1 MFKNILCPI
10 DMRPRS
16 KMALR
21 KAINI
26 AHQFNSKI
34 VLLSI
39 HEEFISK
46 KQMIMSRVSVS
57 ALGEEFKKIAME
69 AKNDMKNLV
78 KELEAEDIECEYL
91 LRDGAPADIIIKLAN
106 EIGADLIVMGT
117 NGRDSLSDY
126 IIGSTTQ
133 KVLKKSKCPVLVMPK
148 GNSDE

>member
-1 MFKNILCPI
+1 MFKNILCPV
-10 DMRPRS
+10 DMHPRS

-57 ALGEEFKKIAME
+57 SLGDEFKKIATE

-78 KELEAEDIECEYL
+78 KELEADDIKCEYI
-91 LRDGAPADIIIKLAN
+91 LRDGVPADIIVKLSN
-106 EIGADLIVMGT
+106 EMNIDLIVMGT

-126 IIGSTTQ
+126 IVGSTTQ
-133 KVLKKSKCPVLVMPK
+133 KVVEKSKCPVLVMPK
-148 GNSDE
+148 GKQ

>member
-1 MFKNILCPI
+1 MFKNILCPV
-10 DMRPRS
+10 DMHPRS

-39 HEEFISK
+39 HEEFLSK

-57 ALGEEFKKIAME
+57 SLGDEFKKIATE

-78 KELEAEDIECEYL
+78 KELEADDIKCEYI
-91 LRDGAPADIIIKLAN
+91 LRDGTPADIIVKLSN
-106 EIGADLIVMGT
+106 EMDIDLIVMGT
-117 NGRDSLSDY
+117 NGRESLLDY
-126 IIGSTTQ
+126 IVGSTTQ
-133 KVLKKSKCPVLVMPK
+133 KVVEKSKCPVLVMPEGK
-148 GNSDE
+148 Q

>member
-1 MFKNILCPI
+1 MFKNILCPV
-10 DMRPRS
+10 DMHPRS
-16 KMALR
+16 RMALR

-39 HEEFISK
+39 HEEFLSK

-57 ALGEEFKKIAME
+57 SLGDEFKKIATE

-78 KELEAEDIECEYL
+78 KELEADDIKCEYI
-91 LRDGAPADIIIKLAN
+91 LRDGIPADIIVKLSN
-106 EIGADLIVMGT
+106 EMNIDLIVMGT

-126 IIGSTTQ
+126 IVGSTTQ
-133 KVLKKSKCPVLVMPK
+133 KVVEKSKCPVLVMPK
-148 GNSDE
+148 GKQ

>member
-1 MFKNILCPI
+1 MFKNILCPV
-10 DMRPRS
+10 DMHPRS

-39 HEEFISK
+39 HEEFLSK

-57 ALGEEFKKIAME
+57 SLGDEFKKIATE

-78 KELEAEDIECEYL
+78 KDLEADDIKCQYI
-91 LRDGAPADIIIKLAN
+91 LRDGIPADIIVKLSD
-106 EIGADLIVMGT
+106 EMDIDLIVMGT
-117 NGRDSLSDY
+117 NGRDSLTDY
-126 IIGSTTQ
+126 IVGSTAQ
-133 KVLKKSKCPVLVMPK
+133 KVVEKSKCPVLVMPK
-148 GNSDE
+148 GKQ